1 MIDFSNFIKSLSKSN
16 IEIDFGDS
24 EGRQKVTHEIGNIKV
39 EFIVSYSSEIAH
51 HEPATYFTPSY
62 TKLDYSVESHDDIF
76 LYWKGREM
84 DLTEEEHEEIDNTL
98 YKLLY

>member
-1 MIDFSNFIKSLSKSN
+1 MIDFSNFIKSLSNSN
-16 IEIDFGDS
+16 IEIDFEDS

-39 EFIVSYSSEIAH
+39 EFMVSYSSTVSFCR
-51 HEPATYFTPSY
+51 PATYFTEPY
-62 TKLDYSVESHDDIF
+62 TELDYSIESHDDIF